1 MRSHE
6 LATGRTFGVT
16 FDHGDDFFAA
26 LHTFC
31 SASGVRQGYIPM
43 FIAGFAEAEVV
54 GSCEKIENPDAPV
67 WSKVH
72 LSGLEAMGCGTL
84 AYDAER
90 DEVLPHIHTTVGEKG
105 RSAAGYTSHLL
116 SAKVQFLTEML
127 IVEVTSPAMTRPRNA
142 NLFDVPLLTFGEGSV
157 PGPYLA

>member
-16 FDHGDDFFAA
+16 FDHGDEFFTA
-26 LHTFC
+26 LRAFC
-31 SASGVRQGYIPM
+31 SANGVRQGYIPM

-54 GSCEKIENPDAPV
+54 GPDAPV

-84 AYDAER
+84 AYDAEH
-90 DEVLPHIHTTVGEKG
+90 DEVLPYIHTTGGEKG
-105 RSAAGYTSHLL
+105 RSAAGYTSNLL
-116 SAKVQFLTEML
+116 SAKV
-127 IVEVTSPAMTRPRNA
+127 
-142 NLFDVPLLTFGEGSV
+142 G
-157 PGPYLA
+157 